1 MKKNEFYE
9 KLAESIKPA
18 GFRSFL
24 YNEEQSSLLFIITP
38 ANSWLCIS
46 EDYWGYGISYEYVP
60 SKNFGSGVRWNEEP
74 LCRDEIDTKALLK
87 AEKYGK
93 RYGKTQSYHGSRKG
107 KGFYMP
113 EHYPDAYKAM
123 MSAWGEK
130 LTEL

>member
-46 EDYWGYGISYEYVP
+46 EDYWGYGISYEYIP

-107 KGFYMP
+107 FYMP
-113 EHYPDAYKAM
+113 EHYPDAYTAM